1 MNAACKGRERRYVRR
16 WARAASND
24 VLPRATPANRD
35 MYGAG
40 LSRAPRGRY
49 ALAMSYL
56 NEELLMQLEGRHL
69 EQARRVQAPIL
80 LNLAACHLRLGDHG
94 AAEWNCSQA
103 RGGRLARALLCA
115 SVFSNP

>member
-1 MNAACKGRERRYVRR
+1 
-16 WARAASND
+16 
-24 VLPRATPANRD
+24 

-40 LSRAPRGRY
+40 LSRAPRRRY
-49 ALAMSYL
+49 ALALSYL

-103 RGGRLARALLCA
+103 RTGRLAHAL
-115 SVFSNP
+115 VYM